1 MKYKNAADI
10 FPDELLKE
18 IQKYA
23 AGETVYIPIE
33 QKRKGWGDHSGARK
47 FYEQRNREIRYR
59 YFTLKHRISTLA
71 EEYHLSE
78 ETIRKILYK

>member
-23 AGETVYIPIE
+23 AGETVYIPTD
-33 QKRKGWGDHSGARK
+33 QKRKGWGDSSGAK
-47 FYEQRNREIRYR
+47 SYYEQRNAEIRQR
-59 YFTLKHRISTLA
+59 YFVNKVRISELA
-71 EEYHLSE
+71 KEYGLSE
-78 ETIRKILYK
+78 ETIRKILYR